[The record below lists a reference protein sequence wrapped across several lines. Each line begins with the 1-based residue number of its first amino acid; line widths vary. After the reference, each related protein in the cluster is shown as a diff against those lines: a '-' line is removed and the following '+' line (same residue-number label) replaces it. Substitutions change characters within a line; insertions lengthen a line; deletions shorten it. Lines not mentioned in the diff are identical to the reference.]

1 MPQPCPSSVD
11 PRLMAPWMRWRGDLL
26 PLFRLPLVLLLL
38 GGLAFAVDVPVS
50 IWLPQ
55 RQLLNFMDDFLQV
68 FESFGDAVG
77 IIMFGV
83 ALFVLDVRRRF
94 TLVRIILAALG
105 SGVMAD
111 IVKLLISRSRP
122 YDWNYQG
129 GVFDTFQGLLPF
141 AGAGAGGQSFPSAH
155 VATSMGFA
163 LAIGSVYPRSRWLF
177 FFVTALV
184 GLQRVEVGAHFVS
197 DACFG
202 ATVACLTSLV
212 VFRLNSL
219 GLLFNHLERTLLK
232 HGDAFVAE
240 ELRDEF
246 ANPVPHLSG
255 VSGLSARS
263 DVEED
268 REEQAIPPQFRIVG
282 RVSSLSIVIPIFNER
297 DSIRPLYDLLTA
309 ERTRFPSDT
318 EFVFVD
324 DGSTDGSNEVL
335 RQLATADP
343 AVKVV
348 RLRRNFGQTA
358 AMRAGIEHASGDVIA
373 FLDGDLQN
381 DPADLPAMLDKLG
394 TDFDLVQGW
403 RKNRHD
409 AWISRCL
416 PSWCANRLIG
426 WVTGTSFHDIG
437 CTQKVIRREIAA
449 ELTLY
454 GEMHRFLPILA
465 HWRGARC
472 AEMPTRHH
480 ARQFGTSKYGLLRA
494 FRVVLDLVTV
504 KFLVSYLAS
513 PMRLF
518 GMLGLLCGTLG
529 MLSGAATVAMKWAW
543 SVDMTGNPL
552 LQLTCLSSIVGLQ
565 FFCLGLL
572 GEVSVRTY
580 FASRDQSSYSVRE
593 RINIAASPRS
603 LRDAA

>member
-11 PRLMAPWMRWRGDLL
+11 PRLMAPWMQWRGDLL
-26 PLFRLPLVLLLL
+26 PLLRLPLVLLVL
-38 GGLAFAVDVPVS
+38 GFLAFAVDVPVS

-55 RQLLNFMDDFLQV
+55 RHLLNFMDDFLQV

-94 TLVRIILAALG
+94 TLVRIMLAALG

-111 IVKLLISRSRP
+111 IIKMLVSRSRP

-163 LAIGSVYPRSRWLF
+163 LAIGSVYPRGRWLF
-177 FFVTALV
+177 FFITALV

-212 VFRLNSL
+212 VFRLKSL
-219 GLLFNHLERTLLK
+219 GLLFNGVERNLLAQS
-232 HGDAFVAE
+232 DAFDNSEVC
-240 ELRDEF
+240 DERASPAPQPSVEGSSSASGNF
-246 ANPVPHLSG
+246 A
-255 VSGLSARS
+255 
-263 DVEED
+263 ED
-268 REEQAIPPQFRIVG
+268 RETLAITPQFRTVG
-282 RVSSLSIVIPIFNER
+282 RSSSLSIVIPIHNER
-297 DSIRPLYDLLTA
+297 DSIPPLYNRLAA
-309 ERTRFPSDT
+309 ERTRLPGET
-318 EFVFVD
+318 EIVFVD
-324 DGSTDGSNEVL
+324 DGSTDDSADVL
-335 RQLATADP
+335 RQLAAADP

-358 AMRAGIEHASGDVIA
+358 AMRAGIEHASADVIA

-409 AWISRCL
+409 AWFSRCL

-437 CTQKVIRREIAA
+437 CTQKVIRREIAT

-518 GMLGLLCGTLG
+518 GMLGLLCGSAGL
-529 MLSGAATVAMKWAW
+529 LSGAATVAMKWAW

-552 LQLTCLSSIVGLQ
+552 LQLTCLASIVGLQ

-572 GEVSVRTY
+572 GEVSVRT
-580 FASRDQSSYSVRE
+580 FFESRGQSSYSVRE
-593 RINIAASPRS
+593 RINIAASSRS